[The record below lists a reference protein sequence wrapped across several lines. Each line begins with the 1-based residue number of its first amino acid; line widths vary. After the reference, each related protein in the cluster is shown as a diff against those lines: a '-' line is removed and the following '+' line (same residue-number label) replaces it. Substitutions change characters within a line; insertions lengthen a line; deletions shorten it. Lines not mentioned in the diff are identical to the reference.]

1 MADKIGQLVAKTLVE
16 NKFDGVVLEFWTQ
29 LGGQAKLEAAELV
42 RSETTGPASI
52 SPLTPS
58 AICPL

>member
-1 MADKIGQLVAKTLVE
+1 MADKIGQLVAKTLAE

-42 RSETTGPASI
+42 RFEAAGPCSF
-52 SPLTPS
+52 SPLTTSP
-58 AICPL
+58 I